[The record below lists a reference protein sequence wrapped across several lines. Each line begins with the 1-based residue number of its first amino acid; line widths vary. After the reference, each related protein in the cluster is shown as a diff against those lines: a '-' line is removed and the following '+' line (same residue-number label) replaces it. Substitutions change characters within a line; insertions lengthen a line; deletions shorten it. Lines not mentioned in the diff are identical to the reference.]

1 MANVLNPEP
10 ESITLNTTLEPTTL
24 EPATELEQPP
34 FESTSNPETAEVV
47 EVPALDADAPTEPVA
62 KAVPVE
68 AAPAEEIAPEIVA
81 QAEPVVEAKAEP
93 VVAAAAEP
101 VVEAKAEPVVAA
113 KAEPVVEAK
122 AEPVVEAKAE
132 PVVAAV
138 AETAAEIQAAPEA
151 APPATA
157 AAPVARAKAPEH
169 GLESMD
175 DFSAALAAFERE
187 QAAEAAAVEA
197 YGDKIV
203 SGTVIKQTEKHLV
216 VDVGLKSEGL
226 VPLEQVLDHSGAVRF
241 NPGDVIDVVIEREEP
256 EGGYLVS
263 FERAQRLRIWDTIEK
278 AANDKTPM
286 TGTVISRVKGG
297 LTVDIGLKAF
307 LPGSQLEIRPVR
319 NLDGYLGQQIEVRV
333 IKLNKKRGN
342 VVVSRKEILEEEQNA
357 KRSTTLEHLG
367 EGAILTGTVKN
378 LTDYGAFVDL
388 GGIDGLLHITDMSW
402 GRLTH
407 PRDLVNVGDEIQVK
421 VLKFDKDKQRVSLG
435 FKQLTPDPWL
445 DASERYPVG
454 AHVKGRVL
462 SVTDYGAFVEL
473 EQGIE
478 GLVHLSEMTW
488 SKRLKHPSKLVKPGD
503 EVETV
508 VLSVNPA
515 DRRISLGMK
524 QLLENPWENLTEK
537 YPTGAVVEGRVRNLT
552 DFGAFIEIEDGIDG
566 LVHVSNLSWTKRVK
580 HPSEIV
586 KKGEKVK
593 AVVLGVEPAE
603 PASLAGH
610 QAVAARRLGELLR
623 LASGGRRGP
632 RQGAA
637 DGAIWSLRRDRGGC
651 RGSLPHLRGRRR
663 RRIEAGDGPGARLQD
678 HQDQRRGEEG
688 GLEPARHRPGG
699 QPHTG
704 RALQGGYSQAS
715 GLQLHHHARRPDQ
728 LAQGRALSRF
738 PFRHQCTTAAL
749 RGGRCCLDFVFHSF
763 SLCPASTLASA
774 TPGVSFQVKESS
786 TMPRNVDARIPYSAE
801 FQP

>member
-1 MANVLNPEP
+1 MQLQTRSGNGTLKRSLRRGHGRRGKTRAGEGILELAVMANVLNPET
-10 ESITLNTTLEPTTL
+10 ESTTLNTELETPTLD
-24 EPATELEQPP
+24 PATENEQPSY
-34 FESTSNPETAEVV
+34 ESTSNPETPEATT
-47 EVPALDADAPTEPVA
+47 PALDADVITDPVA
-62 KAVPVE
+62 E
-68 AAPAEEIAPEIVA
+68 APEAPAAPQAEATTAEEATAIPAEE
-81 QAEPVVEAKAEP
+81 
-93 VVAAAAEP
+93 
-101 VVEAKAEPVVAA
+101 
-113 KAEPVVEAK
+113 
-122 AEPVVEAKAE
+122 
-132 PVVAAV
+132 
-138 AETAAEIQAAPEA
+138 
-151 APPATA
+151 ATA
-157 AAPVARAKAPEH
+157 TIAEAIEAPALAEHPARATAEGGP
-169 GLESMD
+169 ESME
-175 DFSAALAAFERE
+175 DFSAALEAFERE

-197 YGDKIV
+197 YGDKV
-203 SGTVIKQTEKHLV
+203 VTGTVIKQTDKHLV

-226 VPLEQVLDHSGAVRF
+226 VPLEQVVDHTGAVKF
-241 NPGDVIDVVIEREEP
+241 NPGDVLEVVIEREEP

-263 FERAQRLRIWDTIEK
+263 YEKAQRLRVWDTIEK
-278 AANDKTPM
+278 AANDKTPVM
-286 TGTVISRVKGG
+286 GTIVSRVKGG
-297 LTVDIGLKAF
+297 LTVDIGMKAF

-342 VVVSRKEILEEEQNA
+342 VVVSRKEILEEDQNA
-357 KRSTTLEHLG
+357 KRSHTMEMLG
-367 EGAILTGTVKN
+367 EDAVLTGTVKN

-524 QLLENPWENLTEK
+524 QLLENPWEHLTER
-537 YPTGAVVEGRVRNLT
+537 YPAGTVVEGRVRNLT

-580 HPSEIV
+580 HPSEVV

-593 AVVLGVEPAE
+593 AVVLGVEPQNRRLSLGIKQLQPDVWETFFGSHRVGDVVHGKVLRTAQFGAFVEIAE
-603 PASLAGH
+603 GVEGLCHISEAVGDDGH
-610 QAVAARRLGELLR
+610 QAKME
-623 LASGGRRGP
+623 
-632 RQGAA
+632 QG
-637 DGAIWSLRRDRGGC
+637 DEHEFKIIKINVEEKKVGLSLR
-651 RGSLPHLRGRRR
+651 STAH
-663 RRIEAGDGPGARLQD
+663 EATRATVE
-678 HQDQRRGEEG
+678 HYKE
-688 GLEPARHRPGG
+688 
-699 QPHTG
+699 HTHK
-704 RALQGGYSQAS
+704 A
-715 GLQLHHHARRPDQ
+715 P
-728 LAQGRALSRF
+728 
-738 PFRHQCTTAAL
+738 
-749 RGGRCCLDFVFHSF
+749 
-763 SLCPASTLASA
+763 
-774 TPGVSFQVKESS
+774 VSSS
-786 TMPRNVDARIPYSAE
+786 TTTLGDLIQWRKAE
-801 FQP
+801 NK

>member
-1 MANVLNPEP
+1 MPNVLNPEP
-10 ESITLNTTLEPTTL
+10 ESITLNTELETPTL
-24 EPATELEQPP
+24 EPATEFEQPSY
-34 FESTSNPETAEVV
+34 ESTSNTETEEEAPIEL
-47 EVPALDADAPTEPVA
+47 ATLDADAQTEPVVKDA
-62 KAVPVE
+62 PVE
-68 AAPAEEIAPEIVA
+68 
-81 QAEPVVEAKAEP
+81 QAEATE
-93 VVAAAAEP
+93 AAATQ
-101 VVEAKAEPVVAA
+101 AKVSTEDFVQSIAQTQP
-113 KAEPVVEAK
+113 
-122 AEPVVEAKAE
+122 
-132 PVVAAV
+132 AV
-138 AETAAEIQAAPEA
+138 ETA
-151 APPATA
+151 PATA
-157 AAPVARAKAPEH
+157 VHTHEAH
-169 GLESMD
+169 GPESMD

-226 VPLEQVLDHSGAVRF
+226 VPLEQVLDHTGAVKF
-241 NPGDVIDVVIEREEP
+241 QPGDVIDVVIEGEEP
-256 EGGYLVS
+256 EGGYLVN
-263 FERAQRLRIWDTIEK
+263 FERAQRLRVWDVIEK
-278 AANDKTPM
+278 AANEKTPVM
-286 TGTVISRVKGG
+286 GTVVSRVKGG

-357 KRSTTLEHLG
+357 KRSNTLEHLG
-367 EGAILTGTVKN
+367 EGAVLTGTVKN

-445 DASERYPVG
+445 DATERYPVG
-454 AHVKGRVL
+454 ARVKGRVL

-524 QLLENPWENLTEK
+524 QLLDNPWENLTER
-537 YPTGAVVEGRVRNLT
+537 YPAGTVVEGRVRNLT

-580 HPSEIV
+580 HPSEVV

-593 AVVLGVEPAE
+593 AVVLGVEP
-603 PASLAGH
+603 
-610 QAVAARRLGELLR
+610 QNRRLSLGIKQLQPDVWESFFAAHRVGDVVHGKVLR
-623 LASGGRRGP
+623 TA
-632 RQGAA
+632 QFGAFVEIA
-637 DGAIWSLRRDRGGC
+637 EGVEGLCHIS
-651 RGSLPHLRGRRR
+651 
-663 RRIEAGDGPGARLQD
+663 EAGD
-678 HQDQRRGEEG
+678 EG
-688 GLEPARHRPGG
+688 GGPSKLE
-699 QPHTG
+699 TG
-704 RALQGGYSQAS
+704 LEHDFKIIKINVEEKKVGLSLRAVSGHEAS
-715 GLQLHHHARRPDQ
+715 
-728 LAQGRALSRF
+728 RAEVQDYKAES
-738 PFRHQCTTAAL
+738 
-749 RGGRCCLDFVFHSF
+749 RGGSHKA
-763 SLCPASTLASA
+763 P
-774 TPGVSFQVKESS
+774 VSSS
-786 TMPRNVDARIPYSAE
+786 TTTLGDLINWKSER
-801 FQP
+801 

>member
-1 MANVLNPEP
+1 MPNVLNPEP
-10 ESITLNTTLEPTTL
+10 ESITLNTELETPTLD
-24 EPATELEQPP
+24 PATELDAPSS
-34 FESTSNPETAEVV
+34 ESTSNPETAETHPAV
-47 EVPALDADAPTEPVA
+47 EPQALDADASTEPVA
-62 KAVPVE
+62 QAVPAQQEQTKEPV
-68 AAPAEEIAPEIVA
+68 AHVASAPAEHSPESA
-81 QAEPVVEAKAEP
+81 
-93 VVAAAAEP
+93 
-101 VVEAKAEPVVAA
+101 
-113 KAEPVVEAK
+113 
-122 AEPVVEAKAE
+122 
-132 PVVAAV
+132 
-138 AETAAEIQAAPEA
+138 
-151 APPATA
+151 
-157 AAPVARAKAPEH
+157 
-169 GLESMD
+169 D
-175 DFSAALAAFERE
+175 DFSAALEAFERE

-197 YGDKIV
+197 YGDKVV
-203 SGTVIKQTEKHLV
+203 SGTVLKQTEKHLV

-226 VPLEQVLDHSGAVRF
+226 VPIEQVLDHTGAVKF
-241 NPGDVIDVVIEREEP
+241 QPGDVIDVVIEREEP

-263 FERAQRLRIWDTIEK
+263 YEKAQRLRVWDTIEK
-278 AANDKTPM
+278 HANDKTPII
-286 TGTVISRVKGG
+286 GTVVSRVKGG

-342 VVVSRKEILEEEQNA
+342 VVISRKEILEEEQNA

-454 AHVKGRVL
+454 AHVHGRVL

-503 EVETV
+503 EVDTV

-524 QLLENPWENLTEK
+524 QLMENPWENLTER
-537 YPTGAVVEGRVRNLT
+537 YPAGTIVEGRVRNLT

-593 AVVLGVEPAE
+593 AVVLGVEP
-603 PASLAGH
+603 
-610 QAVAARRLGELLR
+610 QNRRLSLGIKQLQPDVWESFFATHRVGDQVHGKVLRTAQFGAFVEIAEGVEGLCHISEASEVPGEPSKLEAGQEHDFKIIKINVEEKKVGL
-623 LASGGRRGP
+623 
-632 RQGAA
+632 
-637 DGAIWSLRRDRGGC
+637 SLRAVSGHEASRSEVQDYKAEARS
-651 RGSLPHLRGRRR
+651 GSHKQPVSSGTTTL
-663 RRIEAGDGPGARLQD
+663 GDLINWRKNE
-678 HQDQRRGEEG
+678 R
-688 GLEPARHRPGG
+688 
-699 QPHTG
+699 
-704 RALQGGYSQAS
+704 
-715 GLQLHHHARRPDQ
+715 
-728 LAQGRALSRF
+728 
-738 PFRHQCTTAAL
+738 
-749 RGGRCCLDFVFHSF
+749 
-763 SLCPASTLASA
+763 
-774 TPGVSFQVKESS
+774 
-786 TMPRNVDARIPYSAE
+786 
-801 FQP
+801 